1 MKGRNLRGLGM
12 LAMLLV
18 GAGGGAPIG
27 PPAKPTE
34 HGEDEDCG
42 GLCGAKS
49 CIDKA
54 ARKIGLIPTGGAA
67 EPAMPAPHPDKR

>member
-18 GAGGGAPIG
+18 AGGVGAPLG
-27 PPAKPTE
+27 SPAKPTE

-49 CIDKA
+49 CVDKA
-54 ARKIGLIPTGGAA
+54 ALKRRLVA
-67 EPAMPAPHPDKR
+67 PATPDPHTARR

>member
-1 MKGRNLRGLGM
+1 MKSRNLRGLGM

-18 GAGGGAPIG
+18 GAGVGGAPVG

-49 CIDKA
+49 CVEKA
-54 ARKIGLIPTGGAA
+54 ARAQGLLAPT
-67 EPAMPAPHPDKR
+67 PPDAR